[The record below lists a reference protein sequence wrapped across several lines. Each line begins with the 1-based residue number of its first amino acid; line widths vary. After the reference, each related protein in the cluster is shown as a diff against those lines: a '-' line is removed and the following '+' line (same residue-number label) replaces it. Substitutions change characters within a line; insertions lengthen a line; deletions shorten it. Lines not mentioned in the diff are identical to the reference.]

1 MAWHYIVEMF
11 PYLAIAFV
19 LGTLIL
25 AIVNIKRPQKKYLV
39 YFLVFLTVS
48 TILIF
53 YYGSWKFNDN
63 PDPTRFTIGN
73 SYTRYWLPIYLMMIP
88 LASLAIVYLS
98 RFLVFSFK
106 EPTSKL
112 KRIIMNGWQAIFVL
126 CFCILGLDFVLFG
139 SEEGLANLYHTNLAE
154 KKVVQEVFALTE
166 PEAVIITR
174 YYDKFLFP
182 DRRVIMGTL
191 PDVDIL
197 KASAKL
203 SPFYPVYYYNFY
215 LQEKDVNY
223 LNEKKLAE
231 YNLELKLLKRISHD
245 FGLYSLTAVS
255 PLIEKTNL
263 PTE

>member
-1 MAWHYIVEMF
+1 MCIRVMHYIVEMF
-11 PYLAIAFV
+11 PYLAIAFF

-25 AIVNIKRPQKKYLV
+25 SIVDINRPQKKYLV

-139 SEEGLANLYHTNLAE
+139 
-154 KKVVQEVFALTE
+154 
-166 PEAVIITR
+166 
-174 YYDKFLFP
+174 
-182 DRRVIMGTL
+182 
-191 PDVDIL
+191 
-197 KASAKL
+197 
-203 SPFYPVYYYNFY
+203 
-215 LQEKDVNY
+215 
-223 LNEKKLAE
+223 
-231 YNLELKLLKRISHD
+231 
-245 FGLYSLTAVS
+245 
-255 PLIEKTNL
+255 
-263 PTE
+263 